1 MIDKMFVTI
10 IGLQKAEIEQHCF
23 GSCKKTI
30 FGMIMDEEYGG
41 LSHCFEANCPFLDKE
56 MDEPFGEVNG
66 TNAYLRKLQ
75 PIMVNLYIW
84 GTLIVPKKPPMP
96 MTLPP

>member
-41 LSHCFEANCPFLDKE
+41 LSHCFEANCPFLDMK
-56 MDEPFGEVNG
+56 G
-66 TNAYLRKLQ
+66 TRRKPRRLERQ
-75 PIMVNLYIW
+75 WTRWVS
-84 GTLIVPKKPPMP
+84 
-96 MTLPP
+96 